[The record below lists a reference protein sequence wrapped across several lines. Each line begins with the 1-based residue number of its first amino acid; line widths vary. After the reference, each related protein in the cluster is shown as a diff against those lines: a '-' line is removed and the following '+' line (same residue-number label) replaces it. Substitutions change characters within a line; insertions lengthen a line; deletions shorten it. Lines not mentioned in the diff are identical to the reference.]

1 MTAKEY
7 LRKYQKAMYYFDE
20 IDLILSELYEM
31 RHNKEMTENYYERIL
46 QSDER
51 YEEWENEYKKWSD
64 ALAEN
69 GGQIGFQLIDG
80 TVEYVG
86 TDFRLNDGEFGIS
99 YAKNIREELLKVI
112 REDKS
117 FGHLFNLLSK
127 DKDNF
132 ITQQEIEKAIREEE
146 KTEKL
151 TLKTFFDYLT
161 ADNEEIKNIIIE
173 KLKEIL
179 RGKKG
184 KQVAKVLCGMKE
196 AGVIAYSDGERK
208 SLYASMKVIFGNIGS
223 DESINK
229 QMKVDW
235 KNNKNFK
242 EGLICLD
249 VELYVNLFKKY
260 AVT

>member
-1 MTAKEY
+1 MSAKEY
-7 LRKYQKAMYYFDE
+7 LETHQKAICYFDE
-20 IDLILSELYEM
+20 ISMIISDLYPL
-31 RHNKEMTENYYERIL
+31 RHDKEMTENYYERIL
-46 QSDER
+46 QSDKR
-51 YEEWENEYKKWSD
+51 YEEWENEYQKWSD
-64 ALAEN
+64 SLAES
-69 GGQIGFQLIDG
+69 GGQIGFQHNDG
-80 TVEYVG
+80 TVEYINSK
-86 TDFRLNDGEFGIS
+86 FRRNKGEFGITD
-99 YAKNIREELLKVI
+99 AENIREKLLKVI
-112 REDKS
+112 QEDKS

-127 DKDNF
+127 DKDNL

-151 TLKTFFDYLT
+151 IHKAFVNYLI
-161 ADNEEIKNIIIE
+161 ANNVEIKNIIIE

-208 SLYASMKVIFGNIGS
+208 SLYASMKVVFGNIGS

-229 QMKVDW
+229 QMKEDW
-235 KNNKNFK
+235 KNNKNTNT
-242 EGLICLD
+242 GLTRSD
-249 VELYVNLFKKY
+249 VEPYINLFKKY

>member
-7 LRKYQKAMYYFDE
+7 LTKYQKTMYCFDE
-20 IDLILSELYEM
+20 INLIIDDLYEM
-31 RHNKEMTENYYERIL
+31 RPNKGMIENYYERIL
-46 QSDER
+46 RSDER

-64 ALAEN
+64 ALAEY
-69 GGQIGFQLIDG
+69 GQKEFQLIDG
-80 TVEYVG
+80 SIEYIDNG
-86 TDFRLNDGEFGIS
+86 FKLNDGEFSI
-99 YAKNIREELLKVI
+99 YDAENIRVELLRVI
-112 REDKS
+112 QEDKS

-132 ITQQEIEKAIREEE
+132 ITQQEIEKAILEEE

-151 TLKTFFDYLT
+151 TRKTFFDYLI
-161 ADNEEIKNIIIE
+161 ADNVEIKNAIIE

-184 KQVAKVLCGMKE
+184 KQVAKVLCAMKE

-229 QMKVDW
+229 LLRADW
-235 KNNKNFK
+235 KNNENHK
-242 EGLICLD
+242 EGLIRSD
-249 VELYVNLFKKY
+249 VEPYVNLFKKI